1 MGGERMTFRTLNG
14 IPITDFPTLA
24 KVRLTD
30 CRRHGHHFG
39 LDTDWCINCAAPWF
53 FQRAER
59 HHP

>member
-1 MGGERMTFRTLNG
+1 MTFRTLNG